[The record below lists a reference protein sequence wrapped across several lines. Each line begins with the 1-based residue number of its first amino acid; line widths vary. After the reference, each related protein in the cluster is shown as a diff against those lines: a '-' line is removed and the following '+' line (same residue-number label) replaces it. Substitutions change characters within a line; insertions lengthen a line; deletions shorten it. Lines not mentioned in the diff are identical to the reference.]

1 MRHRLGLVVSL
12 ALALAACSATR
23 PPPPP
28 PNLVA
33 FGAVPLDHGYEA
45 RNEALREE
53 LAGHY
58 DPAFIDK
65 LSREADGDLVYPVL
79 SLSGGGSY
87 VAYAAGLLTGWSAA
101 GDRPEFRLVTAMS
114 GGALV
119 APWAFL
125 GADYDHVLEE
135 IFTTIDTD
143 DVYRVGWLGF
153 AGAFFGDAA
162 FDFSPGR
169 ALLARYLTPE
179 VIEAIAEAHRDGR
192 RLYVAT
198 ANMDDNITTVWDVG
212 AVAASARPDRVD
224 YVRRIF
230 EAAVAVPG
238 LFPPVYFPIETAT
251 GAFGQMHTD
260 AQIDFVL
267 MREFMIAADAH
278 AADRLELADDLEHH
292 IYAILSTRATPHFE
306 GPPPAWGP
314 LLGRRAVER
323 IGRYAAYGALDRLYL
338 FALAHDAQ
346 LRVAALPV
354 DFDPGMPNY
363 AFETEGLSRLYRFG
377 YEQAAGGYPWADAPP
392 ELPREEVVAA
402 GR

>member
-1 MRHRLGLVVSL
+1 MCHRRWFVLPVVL
-12 ALALAACSATR
+12 LLAACGATR

-28 PNLVA
+28 RDHVP
-33 FGAVPLDHGYEA
+33 FGAVHLDHGYEA
-45 RNEALREE
+45 RNAALHEE
-53 LAGHY
+53 LVGHY
-58 DPAFIDK
+58 DANFTDK
-65 LSREADGDLVYPVL
+65 LVRERDGDLVYPVL

-87 VAYAAGLLTGWSAA
+87 VAFAAGVLTGWSDY
-101 GDRPEFRLVTAMS
+101 GGRPEFRLVTAMS

-125 GADYDHVLEE
+125 GPDYDHVLEE
-135 IFTTIDTD
+135 IFTTTDTD
-143 DVYRVGWLGF
+143 DVYQVGWLGF
-153 AGAFFGDAA
+153 GGALFGDAA
-162 FDFSPGR
+162 FDFAPGR
-169 ALLARYLTPE
+169 ALLARYLTPA
-179 VIEAIAEAHRDGR
+179 VVDAIAAAHRDGR
-192 RLYVAT
+192 RLYIAT
-198 ANMDDNITTVWDVG
+198 ANMDDNVTAVWDVG
-212 AVAASARPDRVD
+212 AVAASDRPDRVE

-251 GAFGQMHTD
+251 GSFGQMHTD

-278 AADRLELADDLEHH
+278 AAERLELADDLEHH
-292 IYAILSTRATPHFE
+292 IYAVLSTRATPHFA
-306 GPPPAWGP
+306 GPPEPWAP

-338 FALAHDAQ
+338 FALAHNAQ

-354 DFDPGMPNY
+354 EFDPGMPNY
-363 AFETEGLSRLYRFG
+363 AFDTAGLTRLYRFG
-377 YEQAAGGYPWADAPP
+377 YAQAAAGYPWADAPP
-392 ELPREEVVAA
+392 ELPREEIVAA